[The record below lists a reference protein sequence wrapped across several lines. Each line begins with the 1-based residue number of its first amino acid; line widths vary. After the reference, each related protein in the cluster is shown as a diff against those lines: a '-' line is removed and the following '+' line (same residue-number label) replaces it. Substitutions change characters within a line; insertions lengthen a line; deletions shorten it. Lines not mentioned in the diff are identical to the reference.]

1 MDAGSV
7 ANSLADVKRYFITR
21 FKVRVY
27 VEHRRNQIA
36 QSSTLNNVISASKQ
50 TAKRGVPALPYATGH
65 SPEGSMCDWLL
76 YAAAAAYV

>member
-7 ANSLADVKRYFITR
+7 VNSLADIKRYFTTW

-36 QSSTLNNVISASKQ
+36 QSSTFNNVMSASKQ
-50 TAKRGVPALPYATGH
+50 TAKCGVPALPYATGH
-65 SPEGSMCDWLL
+65 SQKISMCDWLL